1 MILIDQIS
9 WISNL
14 NGFPSLLDNE
24 NEDFEFN
31 YEEENDYHVD
41 EDDDD
46 AYNDSSDG
54 ECKDFLI

>member
-1 MILIDQIS
+1 MIDQTP
-9 WISNL
+9 WIPNL
-14 NGFPSLLDNE
+14 NEFLSLLDNG

-31 YEEENDYHVD
+31 YEEDNDYDAD

-46 AYNDSSDG
+46 AWNESSDG